1 MEFYDLSGLW
11 QAETPDGREYPM
23 YLPGTLDE
31 NGIGEAQEAS
41 ATRFT
46 RKFAFSGEV
55 KIGKNLL
62 FSVPRG
68 KRLFVESERARCLR
82 LLINGKEAK
91 HFRPATLVSPQV
103 FEVTGML
110 TGKDRFEFLSD
121 NTYPGLPA
129 KDILYSSMATDETQ
143 TNWNGLLGFLRLR
156 LEEGVFIEEVRV
168 YPVTKGVYSDSD
180 NNKNNSFKTGGRE
193 TGIPTALVLHLD
205 ISANVAWRGTLFI
218 HSDAL
223 REKTKVEAEILPGR
237 NEIITEPLAL
247 SEEIRLWDEGE
258 GECYELTVSG
268 KDLAPKTVSFG
279 VRSFSYDKEGRL
291 TLNGRRIFLRGEAN
305 CAEFPESGHE
315 PMTVEEW
322 MGVLRRYQS
331 YGVNC
336 TRFHSHCP
344 PEAAFVAADRLGML
358 MQPELSCWN
367 PENAFLSPESFAYYC
382 TELEELLR
390 VFANHPSFVMLS
402 FGNELQSDEV
412 GHERMRQMIAR
423 AHKLDGTRL
432 IADGSN
438 NHYGG
443 MGCEED
449 SDFYAAQSFRRNDLR
464 GISANM
470 TGYINHTYPSA
481 KENFGNSM
489 KKLRT
494 EYKKPVFGFEV
505 GQFEVLPDFSELDYF
520 CGVTDPKNLQKIKE
534 RVSERGIKEEQWG
547 RQVAASGE
555 LALICYREEI
565 EAALRTK
572 EMSGLS
578 LLSLQDF
585 PGQGTALVG
594 MMNSHLLPKPYPF
607 ADPKRFSEFFRAQL
621 PLVLLSRY
629 TYETS
634 DCLCADVVMANYGG
648 EAIRGN
654 LYAKLSGEFLC
665 LEYRETKEVFCPCG
679 ELTKVGEL
687 SFMLNEISSAARLE
701 LFVEIGGVSTHYPI
715 WVYPQEIPYCPDTV
729 YQTKVF
735 DEATKKVLKEGGSV
749 YLTPDSTKENL
760 PNSIKAQFSTDFWSV
775 GTFSSQEGGMGLLLD
790 EKHPLFRDFPTEF
803 HTNWQWWA
811 MAGQRAVILPERIE
825 TIVAELDSYAYLRP
839 MAMLFECRCLN
850 GKLLFSSMGLQ
861 NLQKYPECRALLCC
875 IYHYLASKE
884 FAPTQEISPEFI
896 GELLHCDTSPVL
908 CPHVS

>member
-121 NTYPGLPA
+121 NTYLGLPA

-565 EAALRTK
+565 EAVLRTK

-715 WVYPQEIPYCPDTV
+715 WVYPQEIPCCPDTV

-775 GTFSSQEGGMGLLLD
+775 GTFSSQEGGMGLLLN

-884 FAPTQEISPEFI
+884 FAPTQEISPE
-896 GELLHCDTSPVL
+896 LLHCDTSPAL